1 MGFIVQNFNPN
12 QDTGISPSLTSLSTG
27 SIVASPEIGNG
38 PPANEIYAN
47 IQLTVTMSGDGT
59 NTSGPIVCYIARSL
73 DQVNFDDDVS
83 IPQSFNLSP
92 LATFSVDSTST
103 NTYKFSMDTDIT
115 GPLPFSWEF
124 VVFNDSSG
132 TIASGSAIYCN
143 KEYYAF

>member
-1 MGFIVQNFNPN
+1 MGFIPQNFNPGI
-12 QDTGISPSLTSLSTG
+12 DTGISPSLTGLFTA
-27 SIVASPEIGNG
+27 SIVASPGIGNG

-73 DQVNFDDDVS
+73 DQVSFDDTYI
-83 IPQSFNLSP
+83 IPAFNLSP